1 MEEGEDLGLSMGE
14 MSVDVAGVESAVAMR
29 RKAVSD
35 GRAVVV
41 MFESRGVCR
50 NTSLE
55 KWWGRQWAEEEW
67 QNQVFKRRRSDLG

>member
-55 KWWGRQWAEEEW
+55 KWWVDNGQRKNGKTKCSNDAE
-67 QNQVFKRRRSDLG
+67 VT